1 MERPLNIE
9 GHVLWHQSELDF
21 LHEIKPYLHNIRY
34 KVSDNIAIKVIKT
47 RNSRIVQLSDRLLL
61 WGIVEFVIKMVN
73 CTVNCFLSFFSFAGS
88 PFLLTKHIKL
98 RSRFLLLCGLEMEL
112 NCSPT
117 KDRCSYLHNW
127 NAIIW
132 NDPFVLRFNTLNL
145 VCCFF
150 FDVMC
155 HRVLGYF
162 AYPNE
167 GGICY
172 IIVCALNTKVVYMY
186 TCLNIL

>member
-1 MERPLNIE
+1 MFSDTRVNLT
-9 GHVLWHQSELDF
+9 

-34 KVSDNIAIKVIKT
+34 KVSNNIAIKVIKT

-132 NDPFVLRFNTLNL
+132 NDSFVLRFNTLNL

-150 FDVMC
+150 SMWC
-155 HRVLGYF
+155 AI
-162 AYPNE
+162 AYW
-167 GGICY
+167 
-172 IIVCALNTKVVYMY
+172 A
-186 TCLNIL
+186 ILLIQMKEEFVIL

>member
-1 MERPLNIE
+1 MEWPLNIE

-34 KVSDNIAIKVIKT
+34 KVSNNIAIKVIKT
-47 RNSRIVQLSDRLLL
+47 RNSRIVLLSDRLLL